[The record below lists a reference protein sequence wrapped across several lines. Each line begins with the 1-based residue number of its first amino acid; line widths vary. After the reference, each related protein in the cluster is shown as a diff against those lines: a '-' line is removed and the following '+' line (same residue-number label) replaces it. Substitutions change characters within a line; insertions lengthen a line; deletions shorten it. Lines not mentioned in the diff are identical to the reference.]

1 MPDTAGYLFI
11 GAVAAIVTFVT
22 TPIVTR
28 LAHRV
33 GWVVQPD
40 ERRVHKVATPDVGG
54 IALLVGIL
62 AALLLASLMDRFDP
76 LFNGNSETLG
86 VVIAAPSSVPGRP
99 SLRAYP
105 DPPPLDRRENG
116 RRAGMQTC

>member
-54 IALLVGIL
+54 IAMFAGFVV
-62 AALLLASLMDRFDP
+62 AFSVAWFWDAFDP
-76 LFNGNSETLG
+76 LFAEVLLPADQGAVSG
-86 VVIAAPSSVPGRP
+86 CRVVP
-99 SLRAYP
+99 
-105 DPPPLDRRENG
+105 
-116 RRAGMQTC
+116 